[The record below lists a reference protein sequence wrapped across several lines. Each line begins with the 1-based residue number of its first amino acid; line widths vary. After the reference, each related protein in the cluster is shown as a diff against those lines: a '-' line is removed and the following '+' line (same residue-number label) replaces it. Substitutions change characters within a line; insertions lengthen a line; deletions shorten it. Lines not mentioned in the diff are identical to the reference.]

1 MKTVSP
7 PKIISILFV
16 AISFT
21 AGCQKNVAAVS
32 DNVVDTVDSTLP
44 KIDSTL
50 YTISGVGGVDDG
62 EILLS
67 LNTNSSE
74 VGHLLVLDKDGYI
87 IKEKTAAARADN
99 FQKWVIGGQ
108 TYYSYLL
115 AEGDYAIGG
124 AGTEEGYDI

>member
-32 DNVVDTVDSTLP
+32 DNVVDTLPNGDSLP
-44 KIDSTL
+44 KIDTSL

-62 EILLS
+62 QILLS
-67 LNTNSSE
+67 LNTS
-74 VGHLLVLDKDGYI
+74 
-87 IKEKTAAARADN
+87 
-99 FQKWVIGGQ
+99 
-108 TYYSYLL
+108 
-115 AEGDYAIGG
+115 
-124 AGTEEGYDI
+124 